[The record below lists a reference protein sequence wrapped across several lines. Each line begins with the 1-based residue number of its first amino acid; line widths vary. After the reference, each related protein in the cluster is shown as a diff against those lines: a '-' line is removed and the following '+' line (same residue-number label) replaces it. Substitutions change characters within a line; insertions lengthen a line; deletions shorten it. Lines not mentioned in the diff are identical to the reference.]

1 MTDPGTPAEAA
12 PLMERS
18 LWRVYTGDPKV
29 KPAPIAVP
37 AAPSWRRFD
46 HDAEPVA
53 EDLTVEDPDAGA
65 TFRATPEMVDAVNA
79 ALHLRRP
86 LLLTGRPGSGK
97 SSLIDAVARELMLGR
112 VLRWHVTSGSTLTDA
127 LYRYDAIGRLHAQSL
142 REANSRV
149 RGRTPSRQ
157 SLASATRP
165 AIAGRPVPAIEGYL
179 RLGPLGTAL
188 LPSRRPRA
196 LLIDEIDKSD
206 IDLPNDLL
214 NVFERGE
221 YTIPELAR
229 LEHETVTIRV
239 DGGNETAP
247 IHRGQVRCREFPFVV
262 LTSNGERDFPAAFL
276 RRCIR
281 LRMPDPTVELLAAI
295 VTAHLGPDVASRAK
309 ELIADFVA
317 RTKQSP
323 AYSTDQLMNALF
335 LVSSGSA
342 GEVLADDPAAQA
354 RVQEL
359 VLKKLTADRP
369 QTP

>member
-1 MTDPGTPAEAA
+1 MTNPATPAEAA
-12 PLMERS
+12 PPIQRS
-18 LWRVYTGDPKV
+18 PWLIYTGDPEV
-29 KPAPIAVP
+29 VPAPIAVP
-37 AAPSWRRFD
+37 ATPSWRPFD
-46 HDAEPVA
+46 DDAEPVA
-53 EDLTVEDPDAGA
+53 EDLAVEDADAGA

-127 LYRYDAIGRLHAQSL
+127 LYRYDAIGRLHEQNL
-142 REANSRV
+142 READSRV
-149 RGRTPSRQ
+149 RGRVPSGQRP
-157 SLASATRP
+157 ASATRP
-165 AIAGRPVPAIEGYL
+165 AIAGRPAPAIEGYL

-229 LEHETVTIRV
+229 LDRETVTIRV
-239 DGGNETAP
+239 DGGDETAP
-247 IHRGQVRCREFPFVV
+247 IHLGQVHCREFPFVV

-281 LRMPDPTVELLAAI
+281 LRMPDPTVELLTTI
-295 VTAHLGPDVASRAK
+295 VTAHLGEDVAARA
-309 ELIADFVA
+309 EGLIADFAA
-317 RTKQSP
+317 RSKQSL

-335 LVSSGSA
+335 LVGSGPV
-342 GEVLADDPAAQA
+342 GDVLAGDPKARE

-359 VLKKLTADRP
+359 VLRKLTADRP
-369 QTP
+369 EAP

>member
-1 MTDPGTPAEAA
+1 MSDPATPGEAT
-12 PLMERS
+12 PPVERS
-18 LWRVYTGDPKV
+18 LWRVFTGDPKV
-29 KPAPIAVP
+29 VPAPIAVP
-37 AAPSWRRFD
+37 DTPSWRRFD
-46 HDAEPVA
+46 DDAEPVA
-53 EDLTVEDPDAGA
+53 EDLAVEDADAGA

-142 REANSRV
+142 READSRV
-149 RGRTPSRQ
+149 RGRVPSRR
-157 SLASATRP
+157 SPASAARP
-165 AIAGRPVPAIEGYL
+165 AIAHRPAQAIEGYL

-229 LEHETVTIRV
+229 LDRETVTIRM
-239 DGGNETAP
+239 DGGDETAP
-247 IHRGQVRCREFPFVV
+247 IHRGRVRCREFPFVV
-262 LTSNGERDFPAAFL
+262 LTSNGERDFPAPFL

-281 LRMPDPTVELLAAI
+281 LRMPDPTVELLTTI
-295 VTAHLGPDVASRAK
+295 VTAHLGPNVAKRAK
-309 ELIADFVA
+309 GLIADFAA
-317 RTKQSP
+317 RAKQSP

-335 LVSSGSA
+335 LVGSGPT
-342 GEVLADDPAAQA
+342 GEVLAHDPEARD

-369 QTP
+369 ETP

>member
-1 MTDPGTPAEAA
+1 MTDPATPAAAA
-12 PLMERS
+12 PLVERS
-18 LWRVYTGDPKV
+18 SWRIYTGDPKV
-29 KPAPIAVP
+29 EPAPISVP
-37 AAPSWRRFD
+37 DAPSWRLFD
-46 HDAEPVA
+46 HNAEPVA
-53 EDLTVEDPDAGA
+53 EDLAVEDADAGA

-142 REANSRV
+142 REANLRV
-149 RGRTPSRQ
+149 LGRMPGRQ
-157 SLASATRP
+157 SPAWATRP
-165 AIAGRPVPAIEGYL
+165 AIAGRPTPAIEEYL

-229 LEHETVTIRV
+229 LDRETVTVRV
-239 DGGNETAP
+239 DGGDETAL
-247 IHRGQVRCREFPFVV
+247 IHRGRVRCREFPFVV

-281 LRMPDPTVELLAAI
+281 LRMPDPTVELLTTI
-295 VTAHLGPDVASRAK
+295 VTAHLGADVAARAE
-309 ELIADFVA
+309 ELIADFA
-317 RTKQSP
+317 AKTKQSP

-335 LVSSGSA
+335 LVGSGSA
-342 GEVLADDPAAQA
+342 GKPLASDPEARG
-354 RVQEL
+354 RVQKL
-359 VLKKLTADRP
+359 VLKKLIADQP
-369 QTP
+369 ETP

>member
-1 MTDPGTPAEAA
+1 
-12 PLMERS
+12 
-18 LWRVYTGDPKV
+18 
-29 KPAPIAVP
+29 
-37 AAPSWRRFD
+37 
-46 HDAEPVA
+46 
-53 EDLTVEDPDAGA
+53 
-65 TFRATPEMVDAVNA
+65 VNA

-112 VLRWHVTSGSTLTDA
+112 VLRWHVTSGSALSDA
-127 LYRYDAIGRLHAQSL
+127 LYRYDAIGRLHAQGM
-142 REANSRV
+142 EGGGTA
-149 RGRTPSRQ
+149 PE
-157 SLASATRP
+157 
-165 AIAGRPVPAIEGYL
+165 IEGYL

-221 YTIPELAR
+221 YTIPEVAR
-229 LEHETVTIRV
+229 LNRITVTVRV
-239 DGGNETAP
+239 DGGDETAA
-247 IHRGQVRCREFPFVV
+247 IIRGRVRCREFPFVV

-281 LRMPDPTVELLAAI
+281 LRMPDPTVELLTTI
-295 VTAHLGPDVASRAK
+295 VTAHLGTEVAERATQ
-309 ELIADFVA
+309 LISDFA
-317 RTKQSP
+317 ALAGQSP

-335 LVSSGSA
+335 LVGTGPA
-342 GEVLADDPAAQA
+342 GHALTSDPEARS

-359 VLKKLTADRP
+359 VLKKLTADP
-369 QTP
+369 V

>member
-1 MTDPGTPAEAA
+1 MTDPATPAEAA
-12 PLMERS
+12 PPVERS
-18 LWRVYTGDPKV
+18 AWHVYTGRPMV
-29 KPAPIAVP
+29 VPTPIAVP
-37 AAPSWRRFD
+37 DAPSWRRFD
-46 HDAEPVA
+46 EDAEPVA
-53 EDLTVEDPDAGA
+53 EDLTVADADAGA

-142 REANSRV
+142 REASSRV
-149 RGRTPSRQ
+149 RGRTPSGR
-157 SLASATRP
+157 SPASATRP
-165 AIAGRPVPAIEGYL
+165 AIAGPSAQAIEGYL

-229 LEHETVTIRV
+229 LDRERVTVRV
-239 DGGNETAP
+239 DGGDETAP
-247 IHRGQVRCREFPFVV
+247 ILRGRVRCREFPFVV

-281 LRMPDPTVELLAAI
+281 LRMPDPTVGLLTTI
-295 VTAHLGPDVASRAK
+295 VTAHLGPEVATRA
-309 ELIADFVA
+309 ERLIADFAA
-317 RTKQSP
+317 RAQQSL
-323 AYSTDQLMNALF
+323 AYSADQLMNALF
-335 LVSSGSA
+335 LVGSGPG
-342 GEVLADDPAAQA
+342 GEVLADDAEARD

-359 VLKKLTADRP
+359 VLKKLIADRP
-369 QTP
+369 ETP